1 LLSLFTN
8 RPNQKT
14 SLMETQTASI
24 KKIALNYGLLLGLIS
39 IVFSVIV
46 YVTGNHL
53 DRQWWQS
60 LISFVIMAGA
70 IYYGIKAFKDGS
82 GGFLSLGEA
91 LKVGLAIALIA
102 GIIGAIFNYIFV
114 TVIEPDFANQMLEV
128 TREKMYEQNPNMTEE
143 QAKMG
148 IDMTKKFL
156 TPTMMTTFAIIAS
169 LFFGFIISL
178 ITGLIMKQNRPE

>member
-1 LLSLFTN
+1 
-8 RPNQKT
+8 
-14 SLMETQTASI
+14 METQTASI
-24 KKIALNYGLLLGLIS
+24 KKIALYYGLLLGLIS

-53 DRQWWQS
+53 DRPWWVS
-60 LISFVIMAGA
+60 LVSFIIMAGA
-70 IYYGIKAFKDGS
+70 LYYGIKAFKDES

-91 LKVGLAIALIA
+91 LKAGLAISLIA

-114 TVIEPDFANQMLEV
+114 TVIEPDFVTQMLEV
-128 TREKMYEQNPNMTEE
+128 TREKMYEQNPNITEE

-148 IDMTKKFL
+148 LDMTEKFMS
-156 TPTMMTTFAIIAS
+156 PTMMSMFAIIGT

-178 ITGLIMKQNRPE
+178 VAGLIMKQNRPE